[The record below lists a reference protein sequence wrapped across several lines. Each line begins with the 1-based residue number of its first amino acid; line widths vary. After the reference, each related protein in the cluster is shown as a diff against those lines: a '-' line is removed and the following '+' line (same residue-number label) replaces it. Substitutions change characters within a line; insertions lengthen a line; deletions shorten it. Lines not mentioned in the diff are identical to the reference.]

1 MVLEDG
7 AQGERKEGLPFIRT
21 TVQVCGLG
29 LRAGEEGVRCAKQ
42 DHTGLCTHASQL
54 MKYLSQLEVWLGW
67 TVGPKRAAGPEAE
80 SGCAQQ
86 LGMPAVGRGAGVEP
100 NETVNHRR
108 PARTSRPPC
117 VF

>member
-21 TVQVCGLG
+21 AVQVCGLG

-54 MKYLSQLEVWLGW
+54 MKYMSQLEGVAWLDSGAEESGRARGREW
-67 TVGPKRAAGPEAE
+67 LCPAAGDAR
-80 SGCAQQ
+80 
-86 LGMPAVGRGAGVEP
+86 RG
-100 NETVNHRR
+100 
-108 PARTSRPPC
+108 
-117 VF
+117 